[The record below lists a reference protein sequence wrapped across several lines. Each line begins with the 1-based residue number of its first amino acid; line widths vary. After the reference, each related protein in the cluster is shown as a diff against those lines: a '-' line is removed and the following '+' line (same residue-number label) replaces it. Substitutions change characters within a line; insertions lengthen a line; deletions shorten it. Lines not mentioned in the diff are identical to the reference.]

1 MARPKKQ
8 VVQEVDG
15 NSINTVEKRD
25 VGMSLT
31 KDRLTGEWV
40 VVRIRY
46 DLETGEVS
54 PPEEVVRELDRG
66 VAQERFKIVI
76 AQELFV

>member
-1 MARPKKQ
+1 MFVSKKQ
-8 VVQEVDG
+8 TEEVDG
-15 NSINTVEKRD
+15 NSVNTVEKRD
-25 VGMSLT
+25 VSMSLT

-46 DLETGEVS
+46 DLETGSTS

-66 VAQERFKIVI
+66 VAQERFKIIVANEI
-76 AQELFV
+76 FV

>member
-8 VVQEVDG
+8 AQEVDG

-66 VAQERFKIVI
+66 VAQERFKIVV

>member
-8 VVQEVDG
+8 TQEVDG

-25 VGMSLT
+25 IGMSLT

-46 DLETGEVS
+46 DLETGDVS
-54 PPEEVVRELDRG
+54 SPEEVVRELDRG
-66 VAQERFKIVI
+66 IAQERFKILV
-76 AQELFV
+76 AQEIFMG